1 MSLSEYYALRANSKV
16 ALLLLLYYYY
26 YHIIIIIS
34 IIIIVIIFMFQ
45 TASSPLLTVKGFS
58 VCKVGFELV
67 IQVLA
72 NTDVLKHPL

>member
-26 YHIIIIIS
+26 YHIIIIS

-45 TASSPLLTVKGFS
+45 TASPPLLTVKGFS